1 VNGDLGILVTT
12 LVALLVLAL
21 LMRWIFRPT
30 RDRRRLLVP
39 GDAVPGLLVPVRTGL
54 ARAEAL
60 ALRAVLGDA
69 DIRSSM
75 SARRDGQFDVL
86 VFRADEDRARAVLP
100 PL

>member
-1 VNGDLGILVTT
+1 
-12 LVALLVLAL
+12 
-21 LMRWIFRPT
+21 
-30 RDRRRLLVP
+30 
-39 GDAVPGLLVPVRTGL
+39 L